1 MNWLEMI
8 KGKLGDWNHVSQ
20 LVEDARRVLGDAQMP
35 TRLVLTNG
43 CFDIM
48 HPGHVWR
55 LHEASLRGDILI
67 VSLDADEDVLRAKRK
82 LAMPWADRAQMVACL
97 SFVAGVTWHTS
108 EPCWRRPAGDCSLP
122 SLIRFLRP
130 DVWVARHYE
139 LPTEELQA
147 AREAGAKVIQV
158 GWIGDWS
165 STAISRRI
173 LSDG

>member
-97 SFVAGVTWHTS
+97 PFVAGVTWHMRAIRCV
-108 EPCWRRPAGDCSLP
+108 PQYRLAPAG
-122 SLIRFLRP
+122 
-130 DVWVARHYE
+130 VALVE
-139 LPTEELQA
+139 FT
-147 AREAGAKVIQV
+147 KSVIPLKPIV
-158 GWIGDWS
+158 
-165 STAISRRI
+165 R
-173 LSDG
+173 